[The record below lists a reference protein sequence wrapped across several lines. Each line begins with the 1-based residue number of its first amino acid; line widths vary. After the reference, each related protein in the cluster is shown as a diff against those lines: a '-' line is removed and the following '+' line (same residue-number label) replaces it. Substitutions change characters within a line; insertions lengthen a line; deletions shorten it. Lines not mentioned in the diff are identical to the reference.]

1 MPLRLQARRVDEN
14 LFMLMLFLTVALVHL
29 VALMSPGPDFFFV
42 SQTAASRS
50 RGEAMMGVV
59 GISLG
64 IVIWAGVALMGL
76 NLILQKM
83 AWLHQ
88 IIMVGG
94 GLYLCWMG
102 WQLLKSART
111 KRDTT
116 ETEVQ
121 VVLPA
126 RGRTFLRGFLT
137 NLSNPKAVIY
147 FGSVF
152 SLFVGDDVSAGAR
165 WGLFVLIVGETFVWF
180 SVVACIFALPVI
192 RRGYQRLSKWI
203 DGLAGVLF
211 TGFGIHLILSR

>member
-1 MPLRLQARRVDEN
+1 
-14 LFMLMLFLTVALVHL
+14 MLMLFLTVALVHL

-50 RGEAMMGVV
+50 RREAMMGVT

-102 WQLLKSART
+102 WQLLKSARS
-111 KRDTT
+111 KRDSS
-116 ETEVQ
+116 EPEVQ
-121 VVLPA
+121 VALPA

-152 SLFVGDDVSAGAR
+152 SLFVGDNVTAGAR
-165 WGLFVLIVGETFVWF
+165 WGLFVLIVAETFVWF
-180 SVVACIFALPVI
+180 SIVACVFALPVM

-211 TGFGIHLILSR
+211 AGFGIHLILSR

>member
-1 MPLRLQARRVDEN
+1 
-14 LFMLMLFLTVALVHL
+14 
-29 VALMSPGPDFFFV
+29 
-42 SQTAASRS
+42 
-50 RGEAMMGVV
+50 MGVL

-94 GLYLCWMG
+94 GMYLCWMG
-102 WQLLKSART
+102 WQLLKSARA
-111 KRDTT
+111 KHDVA
-116 ETEVQ
+116 EEEVQ

-126 RGRTFLRGFLT
+126 RGRTFIRGLLT

-152 SLFVGDDVSAGAR
+152 SWFVGDDVGAGTR
-165 WGLFVLIVGETFVWF
+165 WGLFILIVGETFLWF
-180 SVVACIFALPVI
+180 TVVACVFALPTM

-211 TGFGIHLILSR
+211 AGFGIQLILSR

>member
-1 MPLRLQARRVDEN
+1 
-14 LFMLMLFLTVALVHL
+14 MLMLFLTVALVHL

-50 RGEAMMGVV
+50 RREAMMGVV

-64 IVIWAGVALMGL
+64 IVVWAGVALMGL

-83 AWLHQ
+83 AWLHE

-102 WQLLKSART
+102 WQLLKSARS
-111 KRDTT
+111 KQNVS
-116 ETEVQ
+116 EGEVQ
-121 VVLPA
+121 VALPV

-152 SLFVGDDVSAGAR
+152 SLFVGDDISAGAR
-165 WGLFVLIVGETFVWF
+165 WGLFVLIIAETFVWF
-180 SVVACIFALPVI
+180 SIVACVFALPVM